1 MDNNTYELMCKFCSN
16 KSFYGKAMV
25 KEYEDNLVKTYKL
38 YSYNTLVAIVS
49 YDKLSSLVQ
58 YNYLGKFSC
67 TSTRHQK
74 EFFKQ
79 HGLNDNLIKD
89 LFKKGYLEI
98 FKGEC

>member
-1 MDNNTYELMCKFCSN
+1 MDNNTYELMCKFCSTN
-16 KSFYGKAMV
+16 SFYGKAIV
-25 KEYEDNLVKTYKL
+25 REYEDNLVKTYKL

-58 YNYLGKFSC
+58 YNYLGQFSS
-67 TSTRHQK
+67 TTTRHQK